1 MEPRESWT
9 EVETEN
15 DRGRGEGRRHEILAF
30 PALSPIVLFRPRFSF
45 RAAVS
50 LTLRN
55 TKTHQLRMFCK
66 RLCSRGVSNAKR
78 KQICAKCS
86 CCWSNILLVRSLR
99 ESSSFRVARERASE
113 CLLSRAGR
121 VFQLAMTSK
130 RRTYSQAQWHKKG
143 ITRQTCFE
151 NVWPR
156 LIVLFDEW
164 RTFCNETA
172 PIRQPFLTS
181 RNNNKKSTINT
192 HKCNFKKKAVVLKL

>member
-1 MEPRESWT
+1 MRFLPSS
-9 EVETEN
+9 
-15 DRGRGEGRRHEILAF
+15 
-30 PALSPIVLFRPRFSF
+30 PALSPIVLFRLWFSF

-55 TKTHQLRMFCK
+55 TKNRQLRTLSK
-66 RLCSRGVSNAKR
+66 RLCSRVLSNAKR
-78 KQICAKCS
+78 KQICAKWY
-86 CCWSNILLVRSLR
+86 CCWLNTLLAQSLGK
-99 ESSSFRVARERASE
+99 SSSFRLARERASE

-121 VFQLAMTSK
+121 VCQFAMTPQ
-130 RRTYSQAQWHKKG
+130 RRAYSYAQWHNKE

-164 RTFCNETA
+164 RTLCNETA

-192 HKCNFKKKAVVLKL
+192 HKGNFKKKAVVLKL